1 LANPTTA
8 MLRLFL
14 AGFIVALAETG
25 AANAG
30 PYEDGVD
37 AYSRSDYATA
47 LMLWRPLA
55 EHGNALAET
64 QLGLMY
70 FAGRGVSQ
78 DYAQALNWYRLAA
91 GQGDANAEFY
101 LGEMYFGGQG
111 VPRDAAQAVRWY
123 LLAANQGLVWAE
135 GNLGYMYATG
145 QGVERDYVQA
155 LVWFNLAAAGGDTT
169 AVQNGQLAA
178 AQLTPAELVEA
189 EHLTRAW
196 KPVR

>member
-1 LANPTTA
+1 MANATTA
-8 MLRLFL
+8 MLRRLLGGFL
-14 AGFIVALAETG
+14 VTVALIQ
-25 AANAG
+25 AASAG

-37 AYSRSDYATA
+37 AYARSDYAAA
-47 LMLWRPLA
+47 LALWRPLA
-55 EHGNALAET
+55 EHGDGLAET

-70 FAGRGVSQ
+70 FAGRGVAQ
-78 DYAQALNWYRLAA
+78 DYAQALQWYRLAA
-91 GQGDANAEFY
+91 DQGDANAEFY
-101 LGEMYFGGQG
+101 LGVMYFGGQG
-111 VPRDAAQAVRWY
+111 VPRDATQAVKWY

-178 AQLTPAELVEA
+178 AQLTMAELIEA
-189 EHLTRAW
+189 EHLTREW
-196 KPVR
+196 KPAR